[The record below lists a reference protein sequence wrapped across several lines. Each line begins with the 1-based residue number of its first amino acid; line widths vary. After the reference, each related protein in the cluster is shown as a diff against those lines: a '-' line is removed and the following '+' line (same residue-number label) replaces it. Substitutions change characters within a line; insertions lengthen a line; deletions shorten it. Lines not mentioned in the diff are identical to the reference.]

1 MAAGKQKPAAQYTTT
16 KKAKASADATATKV
30 AKDFGF
36 TQPAPRK
43 LSYLENL
50 MREAK
55 QTAGRASNA
64 VDKALQSDYEKKY
77 NRKIGNKIGSS
88 DVKEQIG
95 QFVGALALG
104 RRYDDKTGK
113 QIKAK
118 KK

>member
-1 MAAGKQKPAAQYTTT
+1 MAREKYTTT
-16 KKAKASADATATKV
+16 KVAKKKADAIGAKV

-36 TQPAPRK
+36 AQPAPRK

-88 DVKEQIG
+88 NVKEQVG

>member
-1 MAAGKQKPAAQYTTT
+1 MPTEKYTTT
-16 KKAKASADATATKV
+16 KKAKAKV
-30 AKDFGF
+30 DTQVAKIAKDFGIA
-36 TQPAPRK
+36 PAAPRK
-43 LSYLENL
+43 MSYLENL

-55 QTAGRASNA
+55 QTTGRVSNA

-88 DVKEQIG
+88 AIKEQVG
-95 QFVGALALG
+95 QLAGALVLG

>member
-1 MAAGKQKPAAQYTTT
+1 MA
-16 KKAKASADATATKV
+16 
-30 AKDFGF
+30 
-36 TQPAPRK
+36 RK

-88 DVKEQIG
+88 NVGEQVG
-95 QFVGALALG
+95 QFIGALVQG
-104 RRYDDKTGK
+104 RRYDDKTGMQVSKTTRTVRKTKLQNTK
-113 QIKAK
+113 QGSM
-118 KK
+118 

>member
-1 MAAGKQKPAAQYTTT
+1 MAREKYTTT
-16 KKAKASADATATKV
+16 KVAKKNADAQVAKV
-30 AKDFGF
+30 VKDFGF
-36 TQPAPRK
+36 AKPEPRK
-43 LSYLENL
+43 MSYLENL

-88 DVKEQIG
+88 NVKEQVG

>member
-1 MAAGKQKPAAQYTTT
+1 MAAEKYTTT
-16 KKAKASADATATKV
+16 KVAKKKADTMAAKV

-36 TQPAPRK
+36 NKPEPRK
-43 LSYLENL
+43 MSYLENL

-55 QTAGRASNA
+55 QTTSRVNNA
-64 VDKALQSDYEKKY
+64 VDKKLQSDYEQQY

-88 DVKEQIG
+88 AVKEQIG
-95 QFVGALALG
+95 QLAGALVLG